1 MIGQGELKDKR
12 KSDVTSTWV
21 FLVGNWVNAGVF
33 LETEN
38 RGRIGFRRKM
48 RSLVLDVLEFL

>member
-1 MIGQGELKDKR
+1 MIGQGELKNKR
-12 KSDVTSTWV
+12 KSDVISTWV

-33 LETEN
+33 LEIGN

-48 RSLVLDVLEFL
+48 KSLVLDMLEFL

>member
-1 MIGQGELKDKR
+1 MIGQGELNKR

-33 LETEN
+33 LEIEN